1 MGLAKVGHMKIL
13 LISCLAALMVGGLV
27 GCSCDKTCSQTS
39 SSQSATMQ
47 TDTKDMQHR

>member
-1 MGLAKVGHMKIL
+1 MKIL

-27 GCSCDKTCSQTS
+27 GCSDDTSAQQTS
-39 SSQSATMQ
+39 TSQSATMQ